1 MSSKPTCPR
10 HRTYKGL
17 NKPYA
22 GSEAALCDICLA
34 LYAYNQA
41 RGIRGKRPNSKRV
54 GVPLK
59 RKPKPAEQAKEEVS
73 VQG

>member
-1 MSSKPTCPR
+1 MNNRPMCPR
-10 HRTYKGL
+10 HKSYKGL

-22 GSEAALCDICLA
+22 GTEASRCDICLA

-41 RGIRGKRPNSKRV
+41 RGIKGKRPNSKRA
-54 GVPLK
+54 GVPLT
-59 RKPKPAEQAKEEVS
+59 RKPKEDVS